1 MTTGLVKIDETYYY
15 GHTPVVD
22 GCVEDRYEAYLFRKS
37 ENNVFHLVM
46 SGYCNSIEEASIRF
60 REYIDR
66 VTYPN
71 C

>member
-1 MTTGLVKIDETYYY
+1 MDNGLIKIDETYYY
-15 GHTPVVD
+15 SYTPVVD
-22 GCVEDRYEAYLFRKS
+22 GYVAYLFRKS

-46 SGYCNSIEEASIRF
+46 HGYCASTEEASIRF